1 MIQTYGDLHLT
12 SLDPEQHA
20 KTCGYWYVVRT
31 VHFPHTAFRTRTGL
45 ERWITERSLAL
56 SQPLPGYGTWSLQTL
71 IGTYR
76 IDMMLDREDLAEHDF
91 NADGAA
97 GLAAPRTLVAWHAL
111 TPILTTR
118 DVSNGS
124 YTEAKITLD
133 GDGIRTVHIL
143 NPNVRSRVVYDYIE
157 SLILMDS

>member
-1 MIQTYGDLHLT
+1 MIQIYGDLHLT

-45 ERWITERSLAL
+45 ERWLAERALAL
-56 SQPLPGYGTWSLQTL
+56 SQPLPVHGTWSTQTL
-71 IGTYR
+71 VGTYR
-76 IDMMLDREDLAEHDF
+76 LDVMLDRQDLADHDF
-91 NADGAA
+91 ATDGA
-97 GLAAPRTLVAWHAL
+97 LAAPRTLAAWQAL
-111 TPILTTR
+111 TPVLTTR

-124 YTEAKITLD
+124 FTEAKITLD

-143 NPNVRSRVVYDYIE
+143 NPNVHSRVVYDYIE
-157 SLILMDS
+157 SQILMDS